1 MATDFEHALFA
12 QQLEEVLALPEAKR
26 WILER
31 DESVPLQVLVVM
43 HPLSNPK
50 ELFKARLRWRDLM
63 KAPSLKFIGS
73 TD

>member
-63 KAPSLKFIGS
+63 KASAS
-73 TD
+73 RRSAAT